1 MLVSNE
7 PSAAWRVN
15 SHWLSEPWGDQANVA
30 VVPVMARLRRFNGDG
45 QVTIPSV
52 SYAPRSMLLPMI
64 RALPSGSS
72 GR

>member
-45 QVTIPSV
+45 QETAALV
-52 SYAPRSMLLPMI
+52 S
-64 RALPSGSS
+64 
-72 GR
+72 